1 MAPPSYLHRHLL
13 LSALLDREEPPPEDC
28 FAVGDQTNERGCK
41 LDALLLRGW
50 SISSRKAKPQDNDS
64 MCDGATVAHSAVLH
78 NVDSLR
84 LKKNDFEVLGRIGE
98 GQFGVV
104 S

>member
-1 MAPPSYLHRHLL
+1 MSNG
-13 LSALLDREEPPPEDC
+13 
-28 FAVGDQTNERGCK
+28 VN
-41 LDALLLRGW
+41 
-50 SISSRKAKPQDNDS
+50 
-64 MCDGATVAHSAVLH
+64 VAHSAVLH